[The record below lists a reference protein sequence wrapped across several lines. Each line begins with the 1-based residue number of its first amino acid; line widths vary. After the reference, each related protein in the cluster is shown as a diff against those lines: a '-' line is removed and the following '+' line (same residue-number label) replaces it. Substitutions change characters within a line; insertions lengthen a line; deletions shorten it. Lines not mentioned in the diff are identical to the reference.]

1 MSCQIN
7 GAEWP
12 TRCLHV
18 ATRRTVGR
26 VNFDLIAVLTSNFV
40 SEGLLLYALTLH
52 SAETHALATCHYF
65 KSASGDDNTPLA
77 ATMTCPLTSTMSDP
91 LTYAWYVLTT

>member
-1 MSCQIN
+1 M
-7 GAEWP
+7 
-12 TRCLHV
+12 
-18 ATRRTVGR
+18 GR
-26 VNFDLIAVLTSNFV
+26 VNFDLIAVPTSNPDQIFV

-52 SAETHALATCHYF
+52 SAETHALATCRYF